1 MAENLYADP
10 AHAWSLHLHWAALSP
25 PRRDL
30 ANLSQ
35 GWLAVGPLGKGDKT
49 GYLNRYYAPDDC
61 LLHKRSNWQARCN
74 NPNSNLTRTLTSPEP
89 SPYS

>member
-74 NPNSNLTRTLTSPEP
+74 NPNS
-89 SPYS
+89 